1 MGHLKGLALAV
12 DLAEQQRLLAGKA
25 LAQSQRAYGF
35 SQSQL
40 QQLQS
45 YLGDSQSRSVRTGQ
59 TLVGGVLLQGH
70 HQFMG
75 RLSLAIGL
83 QEGVL
88 NDVRQQLTA
97 AKQASMAAEF
107 RKASLDRV
115 MRRRADVQA
124 RAVDR
129 QEQKQSDEFA
139 SQRYARAAV
148 RTSEGE

>member
-1 MGHLKGLALAV
+1 MEHLKGLALAV
-12 DLAEQQRLLAGKA
+12 DLADRQRLLAGKA

-59 TLVGGVLLQGH
+59 TLVGGAVLQGH

-88 NDVRQQLTA
+88 NEVQQELA
-97 AKQASMAAEF
+97 VAKKASMAAEF
-107 RKASLDRV
+107 RKASLERV
-115 MRRRADVQA
+115 MQRRADVQA
-124 RAVDR
+124 RALAR

-139 SQRYARAAV
+139 SQSYARAAV
-148 RTSEGE
+148 RATEGE